1 MNNLIKIEF
10 KKIVKTTY
18 FLSSFL
24 IMAILP
30 MVSLML
36 LLLQPSGFVS
46 GDFNRLNILL
56 MALVLSKTVFPIIAM
71 SLIQIGHG
79 LSGLKSIYLTPINR
93 GKIVLSKVWMAFI
106 WMTILIVFAIAI
118 VVIIELILFRNMKV
132 FGLVFH
138 SLKVYGYIALYSF
151 VFQLVGMVLTLF
163 IGNILVPSLILT
175 GYMILEYGLQLQ
187 FMKSY
192 LPGAIPAYLSGVTG
206 TYPLI
211 KTAITVHIIIGLVA
225 LVFLLMKLI
234 HQDYLD

>member
-18 FLSSFL
+18 FLASFL
-24 IMAILP
+24 IMGILP

-36 LLLQPSGFVS
+36 LLLQPTGFVS

-56 MALVLSKTVFPIIAM
+56 MALVMSKTVFPIIAM

-93 GKIVLSKVWMAFI
+93 GKIIMSKVWMAFI
-106 WMTILIVFAIAI
+106 WMTILIIFSIAI

-132 FGLVFH
+132 FGLVLH
-138 SLKVYGYIALYSF
+138 TLKIYGYIALYSF
-151 VFQLVGMVLTLF
+151 VFQLVGMVLTLI
-163 IGNILVPSLILT
+163 IGNILVPSLILIS
-175 GYMILEYGLQLQ
+175 YMICEYGLQLQ
-187 FMKSY
+187 YMISF
-192 LPGAIPAYLSGVTG
+192 LPGAIPAYLSGVSG
-206 TYPLI
+206 AYPMI
-211 KTAITVHIIIGLVA
+211 NTAIFVHVGIGLVA
-225 LVFLLMKLI
+225 LVFLLIKLI